1 MVKRKD
7 IEKKSKTELVDFTC
21 ELFTMIKALTK
32 TIQSLEDEIR
42 SLKTTKNSS
51 NSSFP
56 PSRDLFHCKNQSLR
70 EKSNKKSG
78 GQKGHKGKT
87 LLMSPNPDNVIVH
100 NPNNHCPKC
109 GKIHSNTDLKMTAK
123 RQVIDIPVIKAS
135 ITEHQVYQTN
145 CTCGHVLVGDF
156 PSGVSAP
163 VQYGNNLVA
172 LTAYLSS
179 RQYIPYA
186 RLTELIK
193 SITNISMS
201 EGTVFNLLNKA
212 SDAVLP
218 LYKAIENEISNSNVV
233 GGDETGLKVIKEK
246 YWAWTWQTVKAT
258 YIHIA
263 ESRGFVTIDNIF
275 PNGFPNATYVSD
287 SLSTQLKTFANRHQL
302 CLAHLMRELNYFNEL
317 YQHRWSLDMKAL
329 LKRAILLKNTMSLE
343 QYENPNH
350 ERDKIL
356 KEFNLLIN
364 EKLPNTILK
373 VFPFQKRLK
382 KRYDQVFTFLFYPE
396 VPYDNNSSERAIRN
410 VKVKQKVS
418 GSFRSIRGAEIF
430 AVLRSV
436 FDTINKKGG
445 SPFESIRLAIDL
457 AAAKK

>member
-1 MVKRKD
+1 MNRKAL
-7 IEKKSKTELVDFTC
+7 ENKSKEELIDIVC
-21 ELFTMIKALTK
+21 ELHTIVESLTK
-32 TIQSLEDEIR
+32 TVQALQDEVTR
-42 SLKTTKNSS
+42 LKKPKNSN
-51 NSSFP
+51 NSSLP
-56 PSRDLFHCKNQSLR
+56 PSHDLFKHKNQSLR

-87 LLMSPNPDNVIVH
+87 LLMSPNPDNVIIH
-100 NPNNHCPKC
+100 IPNNHCPKC
-109 GKIHSNTDLKMTAK
+109 GRIHSNADLKLTAK

-145 CTCGHVLVGDF
+145 CTCGHVLAGDF

-218 LYKAIENEISNSNVV
+218 LYKAIEKEVSNSNVV

-258 YIHIA
+258 YIHIS
-263 ESRGFVTIDNIF
+263 ESRGFVTINNIF

-287 SLSTQLKTFANRHQL
+287 SLSAQLKTFANRHQL

-317 YQHRWSLDMKAL
+317 YQHRWSLDMKVL
-329 LKRAILLKNTMSLE
+329 LKRAILLKKTMSLE
-343 QYENPNH
+343 QYENQNH

-356 KEFNLLIN
+356 KEFSLLIN

-382 KRYDQVFTFLFYPE
+382 KRCDQVFTFLFYPE

-418 GSFRSIRGAEIF
+418 GNFRSIRGAEIF

-445 SPFESIRLAIDL
+445 SPFESMRFAIEL